1 MWDMKMQVKTKY
13 AYTFIRS
20 TALYVFHIAKPI
32 YNCLYSMLNAFHS
45 EQTSAVPDG
54 IRRAILAFYTI
65 TLDREYLLYFLIG
78 FR

>member
-1 MWDMKMQVKTKY
+1 
-13 AYTFIRS
+13 
-20 TALYVFHIAKPI
+20 
-32 YNCLYSMLNAFHS
+32 MLNAFHS